1 MDMFTAYPPK
11 AHRTHEVCGAG
22 AYFFAFVLGA
32 RVGGTCMWVRERWR
46 TETLNPAG
54 FADILAPESLLL
66 AATQDQTE
74 VLAVAEETLR
84 SATVPLVVME
94 LSKPLDLTAGRRL
107 QLAAKTGRST
117 ALVLIP
123 EGMGSHAT
131 QTRWRCEPVFDGPS
145 FDGADSTLH
154 RWSLIK
160 NKSGTLGAWHVR
172 WDHAAHRITV
182 VSPAGE

>member
-1 MDMFTAYPPK
+1 MASDMFTSYPPMP
-11 AHRTHEVCGAG
+11 HRTHEACGAG

-32 RVGGTCMWVRERWR
+32 RIAGPCIWVRERWR
-46 TETLNPAG
+46 AEMLNPAG
-54 FADILAPESLLL
+54 FADILPPERLLL
-66 AATQDQTE
+66 AAARDQTE
-74 VLAVAEETLR
+74 VLAVAEESLR
-84 SATVPLVVME
+84 SAAVPLVVME
-94 LSKPLDLTAGRRL
+94 LGKPLDLTAGRRL
-107 QLAAKTGRST
+107 QLAAKAGRST

-131 QTRWRCEPVFDGPS
+131 QTRWRCEPVFDE
-145 FDGADSTLH
+145 ADSTLH

-172 WDHAAHRITV
+172 WDRAAHRIIV